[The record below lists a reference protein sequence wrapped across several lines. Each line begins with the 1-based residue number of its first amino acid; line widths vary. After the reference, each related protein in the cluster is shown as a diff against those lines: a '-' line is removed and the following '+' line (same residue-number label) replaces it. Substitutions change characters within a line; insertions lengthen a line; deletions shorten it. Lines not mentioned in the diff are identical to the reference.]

1 MNSGLNPAD
10 PTLVAAFRS
19 ALFHQGA
26 IALIAIVFLWLIWA
40 TARTWRVAPTTRKG
54 GAASAEG
61 RAASAAAEARG
72 RRLLRIGFGALWIFD
87 GILQAQPKMAGGLAS
102 QVIQPTAAA
111 SPAWVQHLVNWGG
124 TAWSYHPI
132 QAGAASVWIQ
142 VGIGAWLIVATRGP
156 WSRLAG
162 AASVGWGLT
171 VWVFGESFG
180 GIFAPGLSWLTG
192 APGAVLLYVAAGA
205 LIALPEGAWRSPRL
219 GRLLLAGLGLFFL
232 GMALLQAWPGRGFW
246 SGTVDGKPGTL
257 AGMVQSMSGTS
268 QPHFLSSLLS
278 GFGSFAASHGLAVN
292 LVVVIALAA
301 LGAIFLTGRTRLVK
315 YAVAFGIVF
324 CLAAWVL
331 VQDLGFLGGLGTDP
345 NSMIPMIL
353 LFSAGYLALAPAPQE
368 ATVAQEAPVAE
379 EAAGVVTAGVTAA
392 SGTAGSGGPDGD
404 NGTAESGGPD
414 GDNGTAGSGGPT
426 GWRRRLRPGALG
438 AALATAR
445 ARSVAAVA
453 ALVVILIGAA
463 PMASAAANRTADPI
477 LALAIEG
484 NSANLDLPAPG
495 FSLTDQDG
503 QTVSLASLRGKV
515 VLMTFLDPV
524 CTTDCP
530 IIAQEFKQT
539 GQLLGAQDKNVELV
553 AVVANPTYRSTLFTR
568 AFDRQEGLAAVPNW
582 LYLTGSLSQLSVVW
596 RHYGV
601 TVQNLP
607 AGSMSAHNDVAVII
621 DRSGEIRE
629 EMSADPGPGTS
640 STQSSFSVLLSQY
653 ARQALGRP

>member
-1 MNSGLNPAD
+1 MPGMNSGLNPAD

-40 TARTWRVAPTTRKG
+40 TARTWRVAPPTGKG
-54 GAASAEG
+54 GAASAAG
-61 RAASAAAEARG
+61 QTAEARG
-72 RRLLRIGFGALWIFD
+72 RRLLRIGFGLIWILD

-102 QVIQPTAAA
+102 QVIEPTAAA
-111 SPAWVQHLVNWGG
+111 SPVWVQHLVNWGG

-142 VGIGAWLIVATRGP
+142 IGIGAWLIVAPRGF

-162 AASVGWGLT
+162 LASVGWGLA
-171 VWVFGESFG
+171 VWAFGESFG

-192 APGAVLLYVAAGA
+192 APGAVLIYVAAGA
-205 LIALPEGAWRSPRL
+205 LIALPEDAWRSPRL

-246 SGTVDGKPGTL
+246 QGTIDGQPGTL
-257 AGMVQSMSGTS
+257 SGMIQSMSGTP
-268 QPHFLSSLLS
+268 QPHFLSSLLAS
-278 GFGSFAASHGLAVN
+278 FGSFDASHGFAVN

-301 LGAIFLTGRTRLVK
+301 MGAIFLTGRPRLVR
-315 YAVAFGIVF
+315 YAVGFGIVF
-324 CLAAWVL
+324 CLADWVL

-345 NSMIPMIL
+345 NSMIPTAL

-368 ATVAQEAPVAE
+368 ATVPQEVAVPEEAGVAE
-379 EAAGVVTAGVTAA
+379 EAVAAGVAAAATAGD
-392 SGTAGSGGPDGD
+392 SGTAGVGG
-404 NGTAESGGPD
+404 GTA
-414 GDNGTAGSGGPT
+414 

-438 AALATAR
+438 GLVASAR

-453 ALVVILIGAA
+453 ALMVILIGAA
-463 PMASAAANRTADPI
+463 PMASAAANRNADPI
-477 LALAIEG
+477 LALAIAG
-484 NSANLDLPAPG
+484 DSATLDLPAPG

-503 QTVSLASLRGKV
+503 HTVSLASLRGKV

-539 GQLLGAQDKNVELV
+539 GQLLGTQDKNVELV
-553 AVVANPTYRSTLFTR
+553 AVVANPTYRSLVFTR
-568 AFDRQEGLAAVPNW
+568 AFDQQEGLATVPNW
-582 LYLTGSLSQLSVVW
+582 LYLTGSLSQLSTVW
-596 RHYGV
+596 EHYGV

-607 AGSMSAHNDVAVII
+607 AGSMSAHNDLAVVI
-621 DRSGEIRE
+621 DPSGEIRQE
-629 EMSADPGPGTS
+629 VAADPGPGTS
-640 STQSSFSVLLSQY
+640 STKSSFSVLLSQY
-653 ARQALGRP
+653 ASQAMGPP

>member
-1 MNSGLNPAD
+1 
-10 PTLVAAFRS
+10 
-19 ALFHQGA
+19 
-26 IALIAIVFLWLIWA
+26 
-40 TARTWRVAPTTRKG
+40 
-54 GAASAEG
+54 
-61 RAASAAAEARG
+61 
-72 RRLLRIGFGALWIFD
+72 
-87 GILQAQPKMAGGLAS
+87 
-102 QVIQPTAAA
+102 
-111 SPAWVQHLVNWGG
+111 
-124 TAWSYHPI
+124 
-132 QAGAASVWIQ
+132 
-142 VGIGAWLIVATRGP
+142 
-156 WSRLAG
+156 
-162 AASVGWGLT
+162 
-171 VWVFGESFG
+171 
-180 GIFAPGLSWLTG
+180 
-192 APGAVLLYVAAGA
+192 
-205 LIALPEGAWRSPRL
+205 
-219 GRLLLAGLGLFFL
+219 
-232 GMALLQAWPGRGFW
+232 
-246 SGTVDGKPGTL
+246 
-257 AGMVQSMSGTS
+257 MSGTS
-268 QPHFLSSLLS
+268 QPHFLSSLLA

-301 LGAIFLTGRTRLVK
+301 LGVIFLTGRTRPVK
-315 YAVAFGIVF
+315 YAVGFGIVF

-368 ATVAQEAPVAE
+368 ATVLQEATALQ
-379 EAAGVVTAGVTAA
+379 EAAAARGGGGGTEATAGCGW
-392 SGTAGSGGPDGD
+392 GTAGRL
-404 NGTAESGGPD
+404 
-414 GDNGTAGSGGPT
+414 GSGGT
-426 GWRRRLRPGALG
+426 AGWRRRLRPGALG
-438 AALATAR
+438 GAVAAAR

-453 ALVVILIGAA
+453 ALAVILLGAA

-484 NSANLDLPAPG
+484 NSTSLDLPAPG

-503 QTVSLASLRGKV
+503 QPVSLASLRGKV

-582 LYLTGSLSQLSVVW
+582 LYLTGSLSQLSAVW

-607 AGSMSAHNDVAVII
+607 AGSMSAHNDLAVVI

-629 EMSADPGPGTS
+629 EMGADPGPGTS
-640 STQSSFSVLLSQY
+640 STKSSFSVLLSQY